1 MERVNVLHTRVG
13 KSTCYVGTGGI
24 YDYHIQLS
32 ILQCEFYLCFN
43 SPYSRKWKNTCT
55 VVHDITFRLQVS
67 GSSEEAYI
75 NGIRYGRKFSAIYV
89 KKNCPIAVCERPC
102 ASFQMFRNCPYCD
115 CNGFIYREPCI
126 SMEDCRFGGVC
137 EYYICRY
144 TSTNALF

>member
-1 MERVNVLHTRVG
+1 
-13 KSTCYVGTGGI
+13 
-24 YDYHIQLS
+24 
-32 ILQCEFYLCFN
+32 
-43 SPYSRKWKNTCT
+43 CT
-55 VVHDITFRLQVS
+55 VVHDIAFRLQVS

-75 NGIRYGRKFSAIYV
+75 NGIRYERKFSAIYV

-144 TSTNALF
+144 TSTNGLF